1 VGALADAALAD
12 RVVVNGI
19 AAIVAVAVNGAA
31 IDALTGK
38 TVFIKAQLI
47 EQARVKKGIYT
58 ACR

>member
-1 VGALADAALAD
+1 MGALADAALAD

-19 AAIVAVAVNGAA
+19 AAIVAVAVNAAA